1 MSLIKCRLEALRKWM
16 RTADVHACIIPQ
28 TDPHL
33 SEYVDEY
40 DKVRAFF
47 SGFTGSA
54 GTLVVTLDA
63 AGLWTDSRYYLQ
75 AQQQLQNTTIV
86 LFKEGQVDVPTYV
99 DWLVSKVGQNAVAV
113 NAYLFSHKVF
123 TEYAKKLT
131 LVHAPQFESIWLDR
145 PTLSNKPCCIFN
157 GYGLSAA
164 QKIALLRAEMCS
176 KAVDACFFS
185 SLDNIAWLLNV
196 RGDDVA
202 YVPVVRSYLWVDQQ
216 RIVWWVD
223 AQKVQDAAVLAY
235 LDSLAITVLPY
246 NAIEEGWPANA
257 KQQRVWVDAAQLNE
271 RLYQLLSN
279 AYQVHDAIEWCTPQ
293 KACKTSAEMIGI
305 QEAMVY
311 DAVAWVRSLKWLA
324 ETLQAGKPVT
334 ELDFQQSMLQYK
346 AQMPYYLG
354 ESFAPIVAYGKHGA
368 IVHYESTT
376 QTNKV
381 IEPHGFLLVDA
392 GSHYRYGT
400 TDVTRAI
407 ACGPLTKEQQTVYTL
422 VLKGMIAVA
431 TCRFSASTPSNQID
445 ALAREALRQHGLDY
459 GHGTGHGVG
468 IVLNV
473 HEDGARLSPKWV
485 KPLQEGMVLSDEPG
499 CYLAKQFGV
508 RIENMLAVK
517 ADEAGGL
524 FFQTLTHIPLQCSAI
539 DKSLLTQNEL
549 VWINCY
555 HKKVLAMC
563 KPHLTEIEFNWLK
576 TYAYE
581 L

>member
-1 MSLIKCRLEALRKWM
+1 
-16 RTADVHACIIPQ
+16 
-28 TDPHL
+28 
-33 SEYVDEY
+33 
-40 DKVRAFF
+40 
-47 SGFTGSA
+47 
-54 GTLVVTLDA
+54 
-63 AGLWTDSRYYLQ
+63 
-75 AQQQLQNTTIV
+75 
-86 LFKEGQVDVPTYV
+86 
-99 DWLVSKVGQNAVAV
+99 
-113 NAYLFSHKVF
+113 
-123 TEYAKKLT
+123 
-131 LVHAPQFESIWLDR
+131 
-145 PTLSNKPCCIFN
+145 
-157 GYGLSAA
+157 
-164 QKIALLRAEMCS
+164 
-176 KAVDACFFS
+176 
-185 SLDNIAWLLNV
+185 
-196 RGDDVA
+196 
-202 YVPVVRSYLWVDQQ
+202 
-216 RIVWWVD
+216 
-223 AQKVQDAAVLAY
+223 
-235 LDSLAITVLPY
+235 
-246 NAIEEGWPANA
+246 
-257 KQQRVWVDAAQLNE
+257 
-271 RLYQLLSN
+271 
-279 AYQVHDAIEWCTPQ
+279 
-293 KACKTSAEMIGI
+293 MIGI
-305 QEAMVY
+305 QEAMEY
-311 DAVAWVRSLKWLA
+311 DAVAWVRSLKWLS
-324 ETLQAGKPVT
+324 ETLQADKPVS
-334 ELDFQQSMLQYK
+334 ELDFQQAMLQYK
-346 AQMPYYLG
+346 AQTPYYLG

-400 TDVTRAI
+400 TDATRAI
-407 ACGPLTKEQQTVYTL
+407 ACGSLTKEQQTVYTL

-431 TCRFSASTPSNQID
+431 TCRFTASTPSNQID

-499 CYLAKQFGV
+499 CYLAGQFGV

-517 ADEAGGL
+517 AGEAGGL
-524 FFQTLTHIPLQCSAI
+524 YFQTLTHIPLQCSAI

>member
-16 RTADVHACIIPQ
+16 NTVNVQACIIPQ

-33 SEYVDEY
+33 SEYVDEF
-40 DKVRAFF
+40 DKVRTYF

-75 AQQQLQNTTIV
+75 AEQQLCATEIA
-86 LFKEGQVDVPTYV
+86 LFKDGQPNVPAYV
-99 DWLVSKVGQNAVAV
+99 DWLVDKVGNMPVAV

-131 LVHAPQFESIWLDR
+131 LVHAPQFESIWLER

-164 QKIALLRAEMCS
+164 QKIALLRAEMRN
-176 KAVDACFFS
+176 KKVDACFMS
-185 SLDNIAWLLNV
+185 ALDNIAWLLNV
-196 RGDDVA
+196 RGNDVA

-223 AQKVQDAAVLAY
+223 AKKVQDATMVAY
-235 LDSLAITVLPY
+235 LQTLSVVVLPY
-246 NAIEEGWPANA
+246 SEIENGLLANN
-257 KQQRVWVDAAQLNE
+257 KQQRVWVDAAQLSE

-279 AYQVHDAIEWCTPQ
+279 SYDLHDEVEWCTLQ
-293 KACKTSAEMIGI
+293 KACKLSAEMIGI
-305 QEAMVY
+305 QEAMEY
-311 DAVAWVRSLKWLA
+311 DAVAWVRSLKWLEENLKA
-324 ETLQAGKPVT
+324 SKQIS
-334 ELDFQQSMLQYK
+334 ELDFQQAMLQYK
-346 AQMPYYLG
+346 AQTPYYLG

-376 QTNKV
+376 QTNKL

-400 TDVTRAI
+400 TDATRAI

-431 TCRFSASTPSNQID
+431 TCRFTASTPSNQID
-445 ALAREALRQHGLDY
+445 ALAREALRQHGFDY

-468 IVLNV
+468 LVLNV

-499 CYLAKQFGV
+499 CYLAGQFGV

-555 HKKVLAMC
+555 HKKVLAIC

>member
-16 RTADVHACIIPQ
+16 NTVNVQACIIPQ

-33 SEYVDEY
+33 SEYVDEF
-40 DKVRAFF
+40 DKVRTYF

-75 AQQQLQNTTIV
+75 AEQQLCATEIA
-86 LFKEGQVDVPTYV
+86 LFKDGQPNVPAYV
-99 DWLVSKVGQNAVAV
+99 DWLVDKVGNMPVAV

-123 TEYAKKLT
+123 SDYAKKLT

-145 PTLSNKPCCIFN
+145 PTLSNRPCCIFN
-157 GYGLSAA
+157 GYGLSAE
-164 QKIALLRAEMCS
+164 QKIALLRAEMRN
-176 KAVDACFFS
+176 KEVDACFMS
-185 SLDNIAWLLNV
+185 ALDNIAWLLNV

-223 AQKVQDAAVLAY
+223 ANKVQDATMVAY
-235 LDSLAITVLPY
+235 LQTLSVTVLPY
-246 NAIEEGWPANA
+246 SEIENGLLANN
-257 KQQRVWVDAAQLNE
+257 KQQRVWVDAAQLSE

-279 AYQVHDAIEWCTPQ
+279 AYDLHDEIAWCTPQ
-293 KACKTSAEMIGI
+293 KACKSSAEMIGI
-305 QEAMVY
+305 QEAMEY
-311 DAVAWVRSLKWLA
+311 DAVAWVRSLKWLEENLKA
-324 ETLQAGKPVT
+324 SKQVS
-334 ELDFQQSMLQYK
+334 ELDFQQAMLQYK
-346 AQMPYYLG
+346 AQTPYYLG

-400 TDVTRAI
+400 TDATRAI

-431 TCRFSASTPSNQID
+431 TCRFTASTPSNQID
-445 ALAREALRQHGLDY
+445 ALAREALRQHGFDY

-499 CYLAKQFGV
+499 CYLAEQFGV

-517 ADEAGGL
+517 ASEAGGL
-524 FFQTLTHIPLQCSAI
+524 YFQTLTHIPLQCSAI
-539 DKSLLTQNEL
+539 DKSLLTQNEI

>member
-16 RTADVHACIIPQ
+16 NTVNVQACIIPQ

-33 SEYVDEY
+33 SEYVDEF
-40 DKVRAFF
+40 DKVRTYF

-63 AGLWTDSRYYLQ
+63 AGLWTDARYYLQ
-75 AQQQLQNTTIV
+75 AEQQLCATEIA
-86 LFKEGQVDVPTYV
+86 LFKDGQPNVPTYV
-99 DWLVSKVGQNAVAV
+99 DWLVDKVGNMPVAV

-123 TEYAKKLT
+123 SDYAKKLT
-131 LVHAPQFESIWLDR
+131 LVHAPQFESIWLER
-145 PTLSNKPCCIFN
+145 PTLSNKLCCIFN

-164 QKIALLRAEMCS
+164 QKIALLRAEMRN
-176 KAVDACFFS
+176 KEVDACFMS
-185 SLDNIAWLLNV
+185 ALDNIAWLLNV
-196 RGDDVA
+196 RGNDVA

-223 AQKVQDAAVLAY
+223 AKKVQNATMVAY
-235 LDSLAITVLPY
+235 LQALSVVVLPY
-246 NAIEEGWPANA
+246 SEIENGLLANN
-257 KQQRVWVDAAQLNE
+257 KQQRVWVDAAQLSE

-279 AYQVHDAIEWCTPQ
+279 AYDLHDEIEWCTPQ
-293 KACKTSAEMIGI
+293 KACKSSAEMIGI
-305 QEAMVY
+305 QEAMEY
-311 DAVAWVRSLKWLA
+311 DAVAWVRSLKWL
-324 ETLQAGKPVT
+324 EENLQASKQVS
-334 ELDFQQSMLQYK
+334 ELDFQQAMLQYK
-346 AQMPYYLG
+346 AQTPYYLG

-431 TCRFSASTPSNQID
+431 TCRFTASTPSNQID

-499 CYLAKQFGV
+499 CYLAEQFGV

-517 ADEAGGL
+517 AGEAGGL
-524 FFQTLTHIPLQCSAI
+524 YFQTLTHIPLQCSAI
-539 DKSLLTQNEL
+539 DKSLLAQNEI

>member
-16 RTADVHACIIPQ
+16 NTVNVQACIIPQ

-75 AQQQLQNTTIV
+75 ADQQLCATEIA
-86 LFKEGQVDVPTYV
+86 LFKDGQPNVPTYV
-99 DWLVSKVGQNAVAV
+99 DWLVDKVGNMPVAV

-123 TEYAKKLT
+123 SDYAKKLT
-131 LVHAPQFESIWLDR
+131 LVHAPQFESIWLER
-145 PTLSNKPCCIFN
+145 PTLSNKPCCIFS

-164 QKIALLRAEMCS
+164 QKIALLRAEMRN
-176 KAVDACFFS
+176 KRVDACFMS
-185 SLDNIAWLLNV
+185 ALDNIAWLLNV
-196 RGDDVA
+196 RGNDVA

-216 RIVWWVD
+216 RIIWWVD
-223 AQKVQDAAVLAY
+223 AQKVQDATMVAY
-235 LDSLAITVLPY
+235 LQTLSVVVLPY
-246 NAIEEGWPANA
+246 SEIENGLLANN
-257 KQQRVWVDAAQLNE
+257 KQQRVWVDAAQLSE

-279 AYQVHDAIEWCTPQ
+279 SYDLHDEIAWCTPQ
-293 KACKTSAEMIGI
+293 KACKSSAEMIGI
-305 QEAMVY
+305 QEAMEY
-311 DAVAWVRSLKWLA
+311 DAVAWVRSLKWLS
-324 ETLQAGKPVT
+324 ETLQASKQVS
-334 ELDFQQSMLQYK
+334 ELGFQQAMLQYK
-346 AQMPYYLG
+346 AQTPYYLG

-368 IVHYESTT
+368 IVHYESTA

-392 GSHYRYGT
+392 GSHYRYRT
-400 TDVTRAI
+400 TDATRAI

-431 TCRFSASTPSNQID
+431 TCRFTASTPSNQID

-468 IVLNV
+468 LVLNV

-499 CYLAKQFGV
+499 CYLAGQFGV

-555 HKKVLAMC
+555 HKKVLAIC

>member
-16 RTADVHACIIPQ
+16 NTVNVQACIIPQ

-33 SEYVDEY
+33 SEYVDEF
-40 DKVRAFF
+40 DKVRTYF

-75 AQQQLQNTTIV
+75 AEQQLCATEIA
-86 LFKEGQVDVPTYV
+86 LFKDGQPNVPTYV

-123 TEYAKKLT
+123 TDYAKKLT
-131 LVHAPQFESIWLDR
+131 LVHAPQFESIWVER
-145 PTLSNKPCCIFN
+145 PNLANKPCRVFN

-164 QKIALLRAEMCS
+164 QKIALLRAEMRN
-176 KAVDACFFS
+176 KKVDACFMS
-185 SLDNIAWLLNV
+185 ALDNIAWLLNV
-196 RGDDVA
+196 RGNDVA
-202 YVPVVRSYLWVDQQ
+202 YVPVVRSDLWVDQQ

-223 AQKVQDAAVLAY
+223 AKKVQDATMVAY
-235 LDSLAITVLPY
+235 LQALSVVVLPY
-246 NAIEEGWPANA
+246 SEIENGLLANN
-257 KQQRVWVDAAQLNE
+257 KQQRVWVDAAQLSE

-279 AYQVHDAIEWCTPQ
+279 SYDLHDEIAWCTPQ
-293 KACKTSAEMIGI
+293 KACKSSAEMIGI
-305 QEAMVY
+305 QEAMEY
-311 DAVAWVRSLKWLA
+311 DAVAWVRSLKWLQ
-324 ETLQAGKPVT
+324 ENLQASKQVS
-334 ELDFQQSMLQYK
+334 ELDFQQAMLQYK
-346 AQMPYYLG
+346 AQTPYYLG

-400 TDVTRAI
+400 TDATRAI

-431 TCRFSASTPSNQID
+431 TCRFTASTPSNQID

-468 IVLNV
+468 LVLNV

-499 CYLAKQFGV
+499 CYLAGQFGV

-539 DKSLLTQNEL
+539 DKSLLTQNEI

>member
-16 RTADVHACIIPQ
+16 NTVNVQACIIPQ

-33 SEYVDEY
+33 SEYVDEF
-40 DKVRAFF
+40 DKVRTYF

-75 AQQQLQNTTIV
+75 AEQQLCATEIA
-86 LFKEGQVDVPTYV
+86 LFKDGQPNVPTYV
-99 DWLVSKVGQNAVAV
+99 DWLVDKVGNMPVAV

-123 TEYAKKLT
+123 SDYAKKLT
-131 LVHAPQFESIWLDR
+131 LVHAPQFESIWLER
-145 PTLSNKPCCIFN
+145 PTLSSKPCCIFN

-164 QKIALLRAEMCS
+164 QKIALLRAEMRN
-176 KAVDACFFS
+176 KEVDACFMS
-185 SLDNIAWLLNV
+185 ALDNIAWLLNV
-196 RGDDVA
+196 RGNDVA

-223 AQKVQDAAVLAY
+223 AKKVQNATMVAY
-235 LDSLAITVLPY
+235 LQALSVVVLPY
-246 NAIEEGWPANA
+246 SEIENGLLANN
-257 KQQRVWVDAAQLNE
+257 KQQRVWVDAAQISE

-279 AYQVHDAIEWCTPQ
+279 AYDLHDEIAWCTPQ

-305 QEAMVY
+305 QEAMEY
-311 DAVAWVRSLKWLA
+311 DAVAWVRSLKWL
-324 ETLQAGKPVT
+324 EENLQASKQVS
-334 ELDFQQSMLQYK
+334 ELDFQQAMLQYK
-346 AQMPYYLG
+346 AQTPYYLG

-376 QTNKV
+376 QTNKL

-400 TDVTRAI
+400 TDATRAI

-445 ALAREALRQHGLDY
+445 ALAREALRQHGFDY

-499 CYLAKQFGV
+499 CYLAGQFGV

-517 ADEAGGL
+517 ANEAGGL
-524 FFQTLTHIPLQCSAI
+524 YFQTLTHIPLQCSAI

>member
-1 MSLIKCRLEALRKWM
+1 MCLIKCRLEALRTWM

-33 SEYVDEY
+33 SEYVDEF
-40 DKVRAFF
+40 DKVRTYF

-54 GTLVVTLDA
+54 GTLVVTFDA
-63 AGLWTDSRYYLQ
+63 AALWTDSRYYLQ
-75 AQQQLQNTTIV
+75 AEQQLCATEIA
-86 LFKEGQVDVPTYV
+86 LFKDGQSNVPTYV
-99 DWLVSKVGQNAVAV
+99 DWLVDKVGNKAVAV

-131 LVHAPQFESIWLDR
+131 LVHAPQFESIWVDR
-145 PTLSNKPCCIFN
+145 PNLSSKPCCVFN
-157 GYGLSAA
+157 GYALSAE
-164 QKIALLRAEMCS
+164 QKIAMLRAEMRN
-176 KAVDACFFS
+176 KDVDACFMS
-185 SLDNIAWLLNV
+185 ALDNIAWLLNV
-196 RGDDVA
+196 RGSDVA

-223 AQKVQDAAVLAY
+223 AKKVQDATMVAYLQQLSVTVSPYSEIEDGVLAN
-235 LDSLAITVLPY
+235 
-246 NAIEEGWPANA
+246 NA
-257 KQQRVWVDAAQLNE
+257 QQRVWVDAAQLSE

-279 AYQVHDAIEWCTPQ
+279 SYDLQDATEWCTNQ
-293 KACKTSAEMIGI
+293 KACKSSAEMIGI
-305 QEAMVY
+305 QEAMEY
-311 DAVAWVRSLKWLA
+311 DAVAWVRSVKWL
-324 ETLQAGKPVT
+324 EENLQASKQVS
-334 ELDFQQSMLQYK
+334 ELDFQQAMLQYK
-346 AQMPYYLG
+346 AQTPYYLG
-354 ESFAPIVAYGKHGA
+354 ESFAPIVAYGQHGA
-368 IVHYESTT
+368 IVHYEST
-376 QTNKV
+376 QQSNMV
-381 IEPHGFLLVDA
+381 IQPHGFLLVDA

-400 TDVTRAI
+400 TDATRAI

-431 TCRFSASTPSNQID
+431 TCRFTTSTPSNQID

-468 IVLNV
+468 VVLNV

-499 CYLAKQFGV
+499 CYIAGQFGV

-517 ADEAGGL
+517 VDEADGL

-539 DKSLLTQNEL
+539 DKSLLTQNEI

-555 HKKVLAMC
+555 HKKVLAIC